1 VDGDYAVEGVPS
13 GEHVI
18 DVRHPSYLR
27 SRRAF
32 AVSAGET
39 LALPDVTLLGGDV
52 NQDDVI
58 DYLDADVVFYAWNS
72 APADPHWNGAADV
85 TDDGAVNVLDMVAVQ
100 YNWGEVAPSTWP
112 EVLSTLDGGW
122 RARRQFPVYLPTLL
136 RSELGS
142 PGSTDPRIGPS
153 GVVAT
158 HTPRSQA
165 CNTLDREARKR

>member
-1 VDGDYAVEGVPS
+1 MDGDYAVEGVPS